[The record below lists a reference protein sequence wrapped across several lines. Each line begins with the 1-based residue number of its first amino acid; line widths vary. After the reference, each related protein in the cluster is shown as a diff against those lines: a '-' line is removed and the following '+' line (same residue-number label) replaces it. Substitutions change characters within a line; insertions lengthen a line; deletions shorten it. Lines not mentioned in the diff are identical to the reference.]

1 MVIKMEEFVREKI
14 KDKPLNKKKIATRLV
29 MSALNGFVFAL
40 VACLTIALFWPK
52 ITGANEAT
60 QTDVSDATILEP
72 ENIQLE
78 SQYNVEDDQFQ
89 GNKTEVFNANGITL
103 DDYQKIQSQL
113 YAIANTVNKSVVAI
127 TGVSSDT
134 DWFNNSYEK
143 EYQGTGVVIS
153 DNGNELLILSE
164 RKIVQDAKS
173 ISVTFINDDTVEAT
187 VRKMDA
193 NTGIVVLSVQKKD
206 LEDGTLNAISVA
218 TFGNSNSVTKGSIT
232 IALGSPLGTC
242 YSILIGNITSNDN
255 AVSTLDYNY
264 SVFTTD
270 IVASESG
277 SGILINV
284 KGEVT
289 GLIKQDFGSAT
300 SGNTLTAIG
309 ISEVKPVIEMLINDK
324 SIPYIGIYGTTV
336 TDRIAKKYLLPKGIY
351 VKEVEMDSPAMT
363 AGIQSGDVIT
373 EINGVSVSTIS
384 SYYAQVLALDVE
396 QEYSLKLQRKAG
408 TGYNDITI
416 QVKPGVLK

>member
-1 MVIKMEEFVREKI
+1 MYI
-14 KDKPLNKKKIATRLV
+14 P
-29 MSALNGFVFAL
+29 
-40 VACLTIALFWPK
+40 
-52 ITGANEAT
+52 
-60 QTDVSDATILEP
+60 VS
-72 ENIQLE
+72 
-78 SQYNVEDDQFQ
+78 
-89 GNKTEVFNANGITL
+89 
-103 DDYQKIQSQL
+103 
-113 YAIANTVNKSVVAI
+113 
-127 TGVSSDT
+127 
-134 DWFNNSYEK
+134 
-143 EYQGTGVVIS
+143 
-153 DNGNELLILSE
+153 LS
-164 RKIVQDAKS
+164 
-173 ISVTFINDDTVEAT
+173 NDD
-187 VRKMDA
+187 
-193 NTGIVVLSVQKKD
+193 
-206 LEDGTLNAISVA
+206 
-218 TFGNSNSVTKGSIT
+218 
-232 IALGSPLGTC
+232 
-242 YSILIGNITSNDN
+242 